1 MSSYELDRADAR
13 ARNRK
18 RLKLVLF
25 SLPVI
30 IFAMFVAVKLMGL
43 SITTQAAIF
52 SYNIG
57 DYPSS
62 IERSTSLLDLN
73 VVEPWIPY
81 FNRGDAQAANE
92 YYVDSVDDF
101 EKALELAPAEKK
113 CDVRVNLALSWEKL
127 GDIYAD
133 GGYFQGAVL
142 LYETAEAV
150 IDEGGE
156 DCKPPQQSNDDLQEA
171 GERVEGKKD
180 NAQSQKD
187 AQDAQEGGEG
197 TLDEKLQDLKD
208 QGEQGEGE
216 KANGESLDR
225 GENSGD
231 GTFADKPW

>member
-1 MSSYELDRADAR
+1 MTSYELDQADAR
-13 ARNRK
+13 ARRRK
-18 RLKLVLF
+18 RVKLVLF

-43 SITTQAAIF
+43 SITTQSAIL
-52 SYNIG
+52 SYNVG

-62 IERSTSLLDLN
+62 IDKSTSLLELN
-73 VVEPWIPY
+73 IVEPWIPY

-101 EKALELAPAEKK
+101 EKALELAPEEKK

-150 IDEGGE
+150 IDGGGE
-156 DCKPPQQSNDDLQEA
+156 DCKPPQESEEQLQEA

-180 NAQSQKD
+180 SAQSQKD

-225 GENSGD
+225 GENEGD